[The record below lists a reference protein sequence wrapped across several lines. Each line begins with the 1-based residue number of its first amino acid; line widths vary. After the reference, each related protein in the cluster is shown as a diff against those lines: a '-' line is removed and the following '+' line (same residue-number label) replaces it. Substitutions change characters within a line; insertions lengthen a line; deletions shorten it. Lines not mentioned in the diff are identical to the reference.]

1 MKLKHCIV
9 GDVHGEY
16 KALLNLIAK
25 TPEESQLIF
34 VGDLIDRGTQSA
46 HVVRFVREYRLL
58 CVRGNHEE
66 MMIEYGGDFI
76 DSIENDE
83 EIEQTNPWLEHGGV
97 ETLLSY
103 GLVSMRGK
111 KLVPHPFIKEFLF
124 QFKSDIE
131 WMKKLPIY
139 LELLY
144 ALHKSGKL
152 VVVSHS
158 SIASVWHLRHDLE
171 SEELFRENVLWSR
184 VKPSVDVDIF
194 NVFGH
199 TPQKYSVEIEDHYVN
214 VDTGCYI
221 KRKKGYGIL
230 SAYCIETG
238 EVFSASELA
247 VCELKKVS

>member
-1 MKLKHCIV
+1 MKHCIV

-16 KALLNLIAK
+16 KTLLNLVAK
-25 TPEESQLIF
+25 IPEESQLIF
-34 VGDLIDRGTQSA
+34 VGDLIDRGMQSA
-46 HVVRFVREYRLL
+46 YVVKFVREHRLP

-66 MMIEYGGDFI
+66 MMIEYGGAFI
-76 DSIENDE
+76 YAIENNKK
-83 EIEQTNPWLEHGGV
+83 IEQNNLWLEHGGV

-103 GLVSMRGK
+103 GLVSMKGRE
-111 KLVPHPFIKEFLF
+111 LVPHPFIKEFIF

-131 WMKKLPIY
+131 WMKGLPLY

-144 ALHKSGKL
+144 ALHDSGKP

-158 SIASVWHLRHDLE
+158 SVASVWHLRHNAE
-171 SEELFRENVLWSR
+171 NEKTFRENILWNRMTPQS
-184 VKPSVDVDIF
+184 DVDIF

-199 TPQKYSVEIEDHYVN
+199 TPQKYHVDIEDYYVN

-221 KRKKGYGIL
+221 KRKKGYGLL

-247 VCELKKVS
+247 VSELKKVS